1 MAFNQATLGFRPQL
15 LRMWRTC
22 ALACMSCTVSVAVAV
37 AADNVPPPVKAAP
50 AAPFKIYSTVLFS
63 GFDARKDSH
72 YGYGGIVSALNGNIA
87 TDGFLVRALGL
98 YNPYSYTSTAVAGGE
113 VDGKMTSFEAMV
125 GYQKYFPG
133 LTVRLFAGLDYESH
147 RLSPT
152 NPFDRNEGTHW
163 GVHARGELDAPY
175 FAQWYYNLHAS
186 YGSATRRYWVRG
198 RAGYNFAGIIVGPEG
213 LLTGNWVTKE
223 QRVGAFLI
231 FRNPQL
237 LPFEVSFS
245 GGYSSTDETRGGKSA
260 YGTVELSVAF

>member
-1 MAFNQATLGFRPQL
+1 MGMAHCQQCILALVARLRLICLVCVFSLGISER
-15 LRMWRTC
+15 
-22 ALACMSCTVSVAVAV
+22 AISADAVPA
-37 AADNVPPPVKAAP
+37 PVRAAP
-50 AAPFKIYSTVLFS
+50 VVPIKVYSTVLFG
-63 GFDARKDSH
+63 GFDARRDSY

-98 YNPYSYTSTAVAGGE
+98 YNPYSYTSTAVVGGE

-133 LTVRLFAGLDYESH
+133 LTARIFAGLDYESH

-163 GVHARGELDAPY
+163 GVHVRGELDAPY

-186 YGSATRRYWVRG
+186 YGSATQRYWVRG
-198 RAGYNFAGIIVGPEG
+198 RAGYNFAGVIVGPEG
-213 LLTGNWVTKE
+213 LVTGNWVTKE

-231 FRNPQL
+231 FRNPRL

-245 GGYSSTDETRGGKSA
+245 GGYSNADELRGGRSA
-260 YGTVELSVAF
+260 YGTIELAVAF